1 MTDLNAPLR
10 EPPEMLA
17 SLRRIAASVLADK
30 ALLDSEL
37 AAHAAH
43 EIMMAFAEHWGGD
56 SVYVPKADTLQR
68 HSRDLAIWAEF
79 RGDNQAQL
87 ARKYR
92 ISKVWVYAIVK
103 RMARLEADRRQGKLF
118 EPPES
123 AGLRQVA

>member
-30 ALLDSEL
+30 ALLDSDL

-43 EIMMAFAEHWGGD
+43 EIMLEFAEQWGGD
-56 SVYVPKADTLQR
+56 SVYVPKAESLQR
-68 HSRDLAIWAEF
+68 DSRDVAIWEEF
-79 RGDNQAQL
+79 RGNNHSEI

-103 RMARLEADRRQGKLF
+103 RMARLETNRRQGKLF
-118 EPPES
+118 APDNEQ
-123 AGLRQVA
+123 AA